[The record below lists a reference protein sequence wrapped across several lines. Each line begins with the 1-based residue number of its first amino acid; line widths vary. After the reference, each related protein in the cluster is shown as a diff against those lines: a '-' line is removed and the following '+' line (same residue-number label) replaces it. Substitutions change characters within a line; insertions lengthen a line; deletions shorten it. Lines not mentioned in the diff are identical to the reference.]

1 MEKIASFT
9 VDHIKLQPGIY
20 VSRKDTVGQEV
31 ITTFDLRMTSP
42 NEEPVMNTAEM
53 HTIEHLGATFLRNH
67 PVYKDKTIYFGPMG
81 CRTGFYLLLAGDYES
96 KDIVPLI
103 REMFE
108 FIRDYKDEV
117 PGASAR
123 DCGNYLDMNLPMA
136 NYLAKKYL
144 TEVLDHISDE
154 RLIYPEK
161 HGGKEM
167 LGIIGAMEIEVNRI
181 KEQMEDVS
189 VTDKAGMSFFEGK
202 WNGNDV
208 VVVRSGIGKVNA
220 AVCAQILAD
229 TFHADAIINTGIAG
243 SLKNE
248 INIGDIVLST
258 DAIQHDMDA
267 QGFGYAP
274 GVIPQ
279 MEVSDF
285 QADEKLIEL
294 AKKCCAEVCPDIQVF
309 TGRVVSGDQFISDKK
324 KKEWLSSQFEG
335 LCAEMEGAAIAQ
347 AAYLNHVPF
356 LIIRAI
362 SDKADDSATMDYPEF
377 EAMAAENS
385 VKLLADIVRQGI

>member
-1 MEKIASFT
+1 
-9 VDHIKLQPGIY
+9 
-20 VSRKDTVGQEV
+20 
-31 ITTFDLRMTSP
+31 
-42 NEEPVMNTAEM
+42 
-53 HTIEHLGATFLRNH
+53 
-67 PVYKDKTIYFGPMG
+67 
-81 CRTGFYLLLAGDYES
+81 
-96 KDIVPLI
+96 
-103 REMFE
+103 
-108 FIRDYKDEV
+108 
-117 PGASAR
+117 
-123 DCGNYLDMNLPMA
+123 
-136 NYLAKKYL
+136 
-144 TEVLDHISDE
+144 
-154 RLIYPEK
+154 
-161 HGGKEM
+161 M

-220 AVCAQILAD
+220 AVCAQILVD

>member
-1 MEKIASFT
+1 
-9 VDHIKLQPGIY
+9 
-20 VSRKDTVGQEV
+20 
-31 ITTFDLRMTSP
+31 
-42 NEEPVMNTAEM
+42 
-53 HTIEHLGATFLRNH
+53 
-67 PVYKDKTIYFGPMG
+67 
-81 CRTGFYLLLAGDYES
+81 
-96 KDIVPLI
+96 
-103 REMFE
+103 
-108 FIRDYKDEV
+108 
-117 PGASAR
+117 
-123 DCGNYLDMNLPMA
+123 
-136 NYLAKKYL
+136 
-144 TEVLDHISDE
+144 
-154 RLIYPEK
+154 
-161 HGGKEM
+161 M

-181 KEQMEDVS
+181 KEQREDVS

-220 AVCAQILAD
+220 AVCAQILVD

>member
-1 MEKIASFT
+1 
-9 VDHIKLQPGIY
+9 
-20 VSRKDTVGQEV
+20 
-31 ITTFDLRMTSP
+31 
-42 NEEPVMNTAEM
+42 
-53 HTIEHLGATFLRNH
+53 
-67 PVYKDKTIYFGPMG
+67 
-81 CRTGFYLLLAGDYES
+81 
-96 KDIVPLI
+96 
-103 REMFE
+103 
-108 FIRDYKDEV
+108 
-117 PGASAR
+117 
-123 DCGNYLDMNLPMA
+123 
-136 NYLAKKYL
+136 
-144 TEVLDHISDE
+144 
-154 RLIYPEK
+154 
-161 HGGKEM
+161 M

-181 KEQMEDVS
+181 KEQMEEVS